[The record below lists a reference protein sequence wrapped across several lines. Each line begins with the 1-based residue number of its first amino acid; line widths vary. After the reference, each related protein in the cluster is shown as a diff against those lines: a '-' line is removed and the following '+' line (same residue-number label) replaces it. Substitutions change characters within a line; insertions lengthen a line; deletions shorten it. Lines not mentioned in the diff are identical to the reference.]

1 MSASKSNVTK
11 VIPGPCAA
19 EAEAS
24 RLCNERTGGVKS
36 KCLDVFA
43 RYRDCKSAA
52 YEKKRQER
60 SDVFWGK
67 EQGKP
72 EEPK

>member
-1 MSASKSNVTK
+1 MSKSNVTK
-11 VIPGPCAA
+11 VVPGPCAA

-24 RLCNERTGGVKS
+24 RACMEKGGGVKA
-36 KCLDVFA
+36 KCADVFA
-43 RYRDCKSAA
+43 RYRDCKTLQ

-67 EQGKP
+67 EQQ
-72 EEPK
+72 PK

>member
-1 MSASKSNVTK
+1 MQSRSTVTK
-11 VIPGPCAA
+11 VAPGPCAA

-24 RLCNERTGGVKS
+24 RLCNERSGGVRA

-52 YEKKRQER
+52 YEKKQQER

-67 EQGKP
+67 QQAKE